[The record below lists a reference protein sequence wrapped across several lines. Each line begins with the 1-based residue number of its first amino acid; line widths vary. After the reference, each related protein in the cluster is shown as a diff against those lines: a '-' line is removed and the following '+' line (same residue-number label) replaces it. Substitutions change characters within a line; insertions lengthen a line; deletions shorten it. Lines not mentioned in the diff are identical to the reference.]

1 MRRAAMGW
9 AARGE
14 RRRKNAVRLFVAI
27 LFPKNIREELSDSM
41 RRLRAQGV
49 RGNFSRDE
57 NLHLTLAFLGETE
70 DLEGACR
77 AVDSVDAAP
86 FRLSFAGSGAFGD
99 ILWTGISDS
108 PQLRSCVRTLR
119 AALRER
125 GVWFDSK
132 PFRPHVTLVRRASG
146 AEGVKIPVPK
156 TPFTVS
162 RISLMRSERTEGG
175 RLIYTEA
182 YGADLLGGR

>member
-1 MRRAAMGW
+1 M
-9 AARGE
+9 
-14 RRRKNAVRLFVAI
+14 RLFVAI

-77 AVDSVDAAP
+77 AVDSVESAP
-86 FRLSFAGSGAFGD
+86 FRLSFTGSGAFGD
-99 ILWTGISDS
+99 LLWAGISDS
-108 PQLRSCVRTLR
+108 PQLRSCVRMLR
-119 AALRER
+119 SALRER
-125 GVWFDSK
+125 GIWFDSK

-146 AEGVKIPVPK
+146 AEGAEIPVPQ

-162 RISLMRSERTEGG
+162 RVSLMRSERDAGG
-175 RLIYTEA
+175 RLVYSEA
-182 YGADLLGGR
+182 YGAELKGRS